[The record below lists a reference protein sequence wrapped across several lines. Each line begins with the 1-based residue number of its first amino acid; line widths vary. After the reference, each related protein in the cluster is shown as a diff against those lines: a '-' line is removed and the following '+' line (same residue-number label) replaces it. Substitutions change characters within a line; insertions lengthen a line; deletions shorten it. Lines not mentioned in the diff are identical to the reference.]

1 MHGTAGEIDARG
13 RTPASWGGE
22 EESYVSSARP
32 FGSAAAEEDVVAEF
46 VVKITLSG

>member
-13 RTPASWGGE
+13 RTPASWGEE

-32 FGSAAAEEDVVAEF
+32 FGSAAEEDVAAEF
-46 VVKITLSG
+46 VVKITLCG